1 MHLQITSVLAA
12 AAALINL
19 WLGIRVGQKRQEGKV
34 PYGDGGYLPLIRRMR
49 AQANFV
55 EYTAFVII
63 LCALVELRWGSTLW
77 LWALAAVY
85 LVGRLA
91 HPFGME
97 AEGLGKGR
105 MVGMMTTML
114 VTLVLVVM
122 VVIAAYQAGGIRV
135 APDAVGVN
143 V

>member
-1 MHLQITSVLAA
+1 MYLPITLTLAA

-19 WLGIRVGQKRQEGKV
+19 WLGMRVGQKRKEGKV
-34 PYGDGGYLPLIRRMR
+34 SYGDGGYLPLVRRMR

-55 EYTAFVII
+55 EYTTFVVI
-63 LCALVELRWGSTLW
+63 LVGLLELAWGSSMW
-77 LWALAAVY
+77 LWGLAAAYVI
-85 LVGRLA
+85 GRLA

-105 MVGMMTTML
+105 MIGMMLTML
-114 VTLVLVVM
+114 VTITLVVLAA
-122 VVIAAYQAGGIRV
+122 VAAYQAGNIRV
-135 APDAVGVN
+135 APDPLSAN